1 MALVTT
7 VPTGGEEPKVY
18 DIPEGDLSKY
28 EAVEA
33 KQEPYDQATDTVSGG
48 TQLAG
53 GVEIDKED
61 VQAYGNIC
69 ICYFWWRG
77 VLYYRY
83 QYCWQHCP

>member
-7 VPTGGEEPKVY
+7 VPIKGEEAKAY
-18 DIPEGDLSKY
+18 DIPEADLAKY

-33 KQEPYDQATDTVSGG
+33 KQEPYDQAKDVSGG

-53 GVEIDKED
+53 SMDVSKED

>member
-7 VPTGGEEPKVY
+7 VSIEGGEAKVY
-18 DIPEGDLSKY
+18 DIPDEALAKY

-33 KQEPYDQATDTVSGG
+33 KQEPYDQAKDTVAGG
-48 TQLAG
+48 TQMAG
-53 GVEIDKED
+53 GVEIEKED

-69 ICYFWWRG
+69 ICYFWWHGR
-77 VLYYRY
+77 LYYRY

>member
-1 MALVTT
+1 MPLVTT
-7 VPTGGEEPKVY
+7 VPTKGESAKVY

-33 KQEPYDQATDTVSGG
+33 TQSSYEEAKDKISGG
-48 TQLAG
+48 QELAG
-53 GVEIDKED
+53 GLEIDKTD
-61 VQAYGNIC
+61 VQAYGGIC